1 LPSVQF
7 QVAEAL
13 TPPEPPAESLTEGI
27 GEGPTGGEREAEMA
41 PVPIWPD
48 AAAEAPPAPADPPGV
63 ELLPEI
69 LSNGAA
75 ESSSE
80 TPSEAPSQSGDANGP
95 SPSAFVSGER
105 RVVVHLIDGQV
116 KRGTVQ
122 DLDLTAGT
130 VPLQSVPGVVDNI
143 ATDRL
148 KAIFFMLAPGTQR
161 PAQSGQKIRLT
172 FQDGREVVGF
182 SLDFKTGDPGF
193 FLTPADERTNTER
206 IFVPRWSVYS
216 IDEQQ

>member
-1 LPSVQF
+1 
-7 QVAEAL
+7 
-13 TPPEPPAESLTEGI
+13 
-27 GEGPTGGEREAEMA
+27 
-41 PVPIWPD
+41 
-48 AAAEAPPAPADPPGV
+48 V

-95 SPSAFVSGER
+95 SPSAFVLGER